1 MSPPHRL
8 SEALAVLRE
17 REFRLFYAG
26 QTVSVIGDAMLL
38 IALSF
43 AVLDLTGSVTD
54 VGLVIAASRAPLV
67 LTVIAGGVV
76 ADRVSRR
83 RLMVVADLVRM
94 VALGVTA
101 VLLVSGD
108 ATLWELIALQ
118 AASGVAAGFFYP
130 ALTGLLPL
138 TVSAE
143 HLQPA
148 NALRALSDSTAKIAG
163 PAVAGI
169 LVVAAGPGWAL
180 GVDAATFGVSAVSL
194 ALLHLPAHVPPV
206 PQRFVHDLAEGWRE
220 FWSRTW
226 VWVIVIFL
234 GSIGNLFTAAATV
247 VGPQISNEH
256 YGGAGVWAAA
266 MSAQGVGGLLAGVV
280 VLGLRPQRPLVACC
294 LAFGLV
300 ALPNLLLAFIVPG
313 WVLIVSWLVGGA
325 GMASG
330 QVLWDTTLQRNIPA
344 ASLSRVSSYDW
355 FGSLVFNPVGLALA
369 GPVSAAIGTEATL
382 LLAAGWL
389 GGSTIVLASLPSVRA
404 VRGG

>member
-118 AASGVAAGFFYP
+118 AASGVARG
-130 ALTGLLPL
+130 
-138 TVSAE
+138 S
-143 HLQPA
+143 
-148 NALRALSDSTAKIAG
+148 STRRS
-163 PAVAGI
+163 P
-169 LVVAAGPGWAL
+169 
-180 GVDAATFGVSAVSL
+180 
-194 ALLHLPAHVPPV
+194 
-206 PQRFVHDLAEGWRE
+206 
-220 FWSRTW
+220 
-226 VWVIVIFL
+226 
-234 GSIGNLFTAAATV
+234 
-247 VGPQISNEH
+247 
-256 YGGAGVWAAA
+256 
-266 MSAQGVGGLLAGVV
+266 
-280 VLGLRPQRPLVACC
+280 ACC
-294 LAFGLV
+294 
-300 ALPNLLLAFIVPG
+300 
-313 WVLIVSWLVGGA
+313 
-325 GMASG
+325 
-330 QVLWDTTLQRNIPA
+330 R
-344 ASLSRVSSYDW
+344 
-355 FGSLVFNPVGLALA
+355 
-369 GPVSAAIGTEATL
+369 
-382 LLAAGWL
+382 
-389 GGSTIVLASLPSVRA
+389 
-404 VRGG
+404 